1 MCMLMSCYQ
10 KAGKK
15 HSIKITNRS
24 LEGVAKFQHLGTT
37 LTD

>member
-1 MCMLMSCYQ
+1 VYVNVTLSE
-10 KAGKK
+10 GRTK

-24 LEGVAKFQHLGTT
+24 LEGVAKFQHVGTT